1 MVMVKNKEKFL
12 IFFVFSLFFFFIF
25 FQHCFVFFMHDDY
38 GYASLS
44 YGYIPHGVK
53 PGCQYNFLHIIDF
66 LKWQYNN
73 WGGRIFF
80 FFLEVIIL
88 KFGIWPFRII
98 QSIVITLIFYLFYKI
113 AIFSL
118 EEEVSL
124 KSRLYFA
131 IILCS
136 SYGFLPLA
144 VLRESIYWVTASFVY
159 LWPLLFFF
167 ASIFFFLKYKNSG
180 KVPWFWFSMISI
192 FISSFSHEQTSITTL
207 IFYSLLF
214 FYEKFLKK
222 HDAKVEAL
230 LLISAFSGAILLFIA
245 PGNIKRFIFHHPGNF
260 SFFEGIKST
269 IKGMFFAYFNKE
281 TSLIYLFF
289 SIILLFLYFG
299 KFFINNIKI
308 INKGDMLEVVIL
320 FQFPFS
326 KNNKITIN
334 DILRI
339 TVLFSL
345 IYISLSVLY
354 FIILFVLKVSIFSNL
369 INFLIFVI
377 FIGCILLLTFLSIK
391 KLLIIFV
398 ASSIFLNQL
407 FLFVMGGFPS
417 RSALSSFIML
427 LFLIAYIMLKI
438 YNSKNTVFKRVF
450 LIFFTTLWIITGI
463 TNFSKILY
471 GYYKNSF
478 VHKKNHQILKFAS
491 TNITYNKKVGKI
503 FLMKLKDDIYA
514 QSMPY
519 QNNCQYIEYWMKFY
533 YSLPRNLNF
542 IWIDYDENLLEQ
554 PPEIFVVK

>member
-1 MVMVKNKEKFL
+1 MVKNKEKFL

-25 FQHCFVFFMHDDY
+25 FQHYFVFFMHDDY

-53 PGCQYNFLHIIDF
+53 PGCQYNFSHIIDF

-73 WGGRIFF
+73 WGGRIIF
-80 FFLEVIIL
+80 FFLEVIVL

-118 EEEVSL
+118 EEEVPL

-144 VLRESIYWVTASFVY
+144 VLRESIYWATASFVY

-167 ASIFFFLKYKNSG
+167 ASIFFFLKYKNSE

-230 LLISAFSGAILLFIA
+230 LLIAAFSGAILLFIA

-260 SFFEGIKST
+260 SFLEGIENT
-269 IKGMFFAYFNKE
+269 IKGMFFAYFNRG
-281 TSLIYLFF
+281 TFLIYLFF
-289 SIILLFLYFG
+289 SIVLLFLYFG
-299 KFFINNIKI
+299 KFFNNNIKI
-308 INKGDMLEVVIL
+308 INKSDILEELIL
-320 FQFPFS
+320 FQFLFP
-326 KNNKITIN
+326 KNNKITTN

-391 KLLIIFV
+391 KLLIIFI

-407 FLFVMGGFPS
+407 FLFVMGGFPQ
-417 RSALSSFIML
+417 RSALASLIML
-427 LFLIAYIMLKI
+427 LFLIAYIMLRI
-438 YNSKNTVFKRVF
+438 YNSERISFRKIF
-450 LIFFTTLWIITGI
+450 LVTFTALWITISFV
-463 TNFSKILY
+463 NFSRIFY
-471 GYYKNSF
+471 GYYRNSF
-478 VHKKNHQILKFAS
+478 VNTKNHQILKYAS
-491 TNITYNKKVGKI
+491 RRISYGRKVEKI
-503 FLMKLKDDIYA
+503 YLIKLKDDLYA
-514 QSMPY
+514 QALPY
-519 QNNCQYIEYWMKFY
+519 MDNYEYIESWIKFY
-533 YSLPRNLNF
+533 YDISPKVQFLWL
-542 IWIDYDENLLEQ
+542 DYDENLLNQ